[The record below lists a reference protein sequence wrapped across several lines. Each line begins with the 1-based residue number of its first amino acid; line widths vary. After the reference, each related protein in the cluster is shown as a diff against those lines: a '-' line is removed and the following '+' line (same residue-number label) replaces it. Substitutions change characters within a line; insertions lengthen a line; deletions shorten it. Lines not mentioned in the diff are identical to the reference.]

1 MSVIT
6 QIEVRALDSDH
17 SVRWTE
23 RAPTNALTTTLV
35 RITDSDGCYG
45 LGGCDSY
52 TPRPRD
58 LSVLEAV
65 HSLSPVLVGRDSDCR
80 ETFAYQVRV
89 GVMFPFS
96 PAAISILDVALWD
109 LAARRREM
117 PLYKLLGGAQAR
129 DRIPAY
135 ASLETMERSDDYLE
149 TVAAACKE
157 GLRAV
162 KVHAWGDPELDVTL
176 LERLREAHPDLSLM
190 HDAEGVY
197 DRRGALR
204 VARSLEALD
213 FRWFEAPL
221 PDNDFAGYRDL
232 LKRVDLPILA
242 AGYSM
247 WDVHQ
252 FAEALRDPPWTAL
265 RAESGSTLGITSLCK
280 LITLAAAF
288 DMDLEPV
295 SYGHTLHQLATLHV
309 MLAHDNVS
317 YFELPY
323 PVEPWEYGVINPVR
337 PDADGMVEAPIGDG
351 LGIELDWEWIEAHTA
366 GKILLTD

>member
-6 QIEVRALDSDH
+6 QIEVWALDSGH

-23 RAPTNALTTTLV
+23 SAPTNAVTTTLV
-35 RITDSDGCYG
+35 RITDSDGRFG
-45 LGGCDSY
+45 LGGYDSY

-58 LSVLEAV
+58 LSVLEV
-65 HSLSPVLVGRDSDCR
+65 VRSLSPVLVGRTSDCR
-80 ETFAYQVRV
+80 ETLAHQARI
-89 GVMFPFS
+89 GVAFPFS
-96 PAAISILDVALWD
+96 PAAVSVLDVALWD
-109 LAARRREM
+109 LAAQRLEM
-117 PLYKLLGGAQAR
+117 PLYRLLGGAR
-129 DRIPAY
+129 ERIPAY
-135 ASLETMERSDDYLE
+135 ASLETMERDEDYVE
-149 TVAAACKE
+149 TVSAAHDA

-162 KVHAWGDPELDVTL
+162 KVHAWGDPERDVTL
-176 LERLREAHPDLSLM
+176 LARLREAHPDLTLM

-197 DRRGALR
+197 DRRSALR
-204 VARSLEALD
+204 VARRLEALD

-221 PDNDFAGYRDL
+221 PDHDFAGYRDL
-232 LKRVDLPILA
+232 RKRVDLPILA
-242 AGYSM
+242 AGYAM
-247 WDVHQ
+247 WDERQ

-265 RAESGSTLGITSLCK
+265 RAEISSTLGITSLCR
-280 LITLAAAF
+280 LIALADAF

-309 MLAHDNVS
+309 MLAYNNVT

-323 PVEPWEYGVINPVR
+323 PVEPWEYGVLNPIR
-337 PDADGMVEAPIGDG
+337 PDANGMVAAPTGVG

>member
-1 MSVIT
+1 MIA
-6 QIEVRALDSDH
+6 QIEVRAFDSGH

-23 RAPTNALTTTLV
+23 RAPTNAVTTTLV
-35 RITDSDGCYG
+35 RITDSDGCCG
-45 LGGCDSY
+45 IGGYDSY

-80 ETFAYQVRV
+80 ESFANQVRI

-96 PAAISILDVALWD
+96 PAAVSIIDVALWD
-109 LAARRREM
+109 LAARRRET
-117 PLYKLLGGAQAR
+117 PLFKLLGGTR
-129 DRIPAY
+129 DRIQAY

-149 TVAAACKE
+149 TIAAACDE

-162 KVHAWGDPELDVTL
+162 KIHAWGDPDRDVSL
-176 LERLREAHPDLSLM
+176 LTRLRETYPSLTLM

-197 DRRGALR
+197 DRRSALR
-204 VARSLEALD
+204 VGKRLESMD

-221 PDNDFAGYRDL
+221 PDHDYAGYREL
-232 LKRVDLPILA
+232 CKRVGLPILA
-242 AGYSM
+242 AGYAM
-247 WDVHQ
+247 WDVRQ

-265 RAESGSTLGITSLCK
+265 RAEIGSTLGITSLCR
-280 LITLAAAF
+280 LIALAGTF

-309 MLAHDNVS
+309 MLANDNVS

-323 PVEPWEYGVINPVR
+323 PVEPWEHGVLNPVR
-337 PDADGMVEAPIGDG
+337 PDVDGMVEAPPGDG
-351 LGIELDWEWIEAHTA
+351 LGIELDWDWIEANTVA
-366 GKILLTD
+366 KLLLTD

>member
-1 MSVIT
+1 MSVIA

-45 LGGCDSY
+45 LGGYDSY

-80 ETFAYQVRV
+80 ETFAHQVRI

-96 PAAISILDVALWD
+96 PAAVSILDVALWD

-117 PLYKLLGGAQAR
+117 PLYKLLGGAR
-129 DRIPAY
+129 ERIQAY
-135 ASLETMERSDDYLE
+135 ASLETLEHSDDYLE
-149 TVAAACKE
+149 TVAAARDE

-162 KVHAWGDPELDVTL
+162 KVHAWGDPDRDVTL
-176 LERLREAHPDLSLM
+176 LARLREAHPDLILM

-197 DRRGALR
+197 DRHSALH
-204 VARSLEALD
+204 VARRLESLD

-221 PDNDFAGYRDL
+221 PDHDFAGYREL
-232 LKRVDLPILA
+232 RKRVDLPILA
-242 AGYSM
+242 AGYAM

-265 RAESGSTLGITSLCK
+265 RAEIGSTLGITSLCR
-280 LITLAAAF
+280 LIALADAF

-309 MLAHDNVS
+309 MLANDNVR

-323 PVEPWEYGVINPVR
+323 PMEPWEHGVLNPVR
-337 PDADGMVEAPIGDG
+337 PDANGMVEVPRGDG
-351 LGIELDWEWIEAHTA
+351 LGIELDWAWIEAHTA
-366 GKILLTD
+366 GKLLLTD